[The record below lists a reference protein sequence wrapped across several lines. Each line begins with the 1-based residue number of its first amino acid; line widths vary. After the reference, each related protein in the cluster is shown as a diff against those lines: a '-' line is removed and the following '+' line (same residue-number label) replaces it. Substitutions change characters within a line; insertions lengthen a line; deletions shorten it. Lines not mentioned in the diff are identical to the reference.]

1 MAVFHFNRRDIS
13 FRHNLLEL
21 SRQDNLRGV
30 LVTRSRR
37 NIPFERITL
46 VLDEVVV
53 TGAENR
59 SSMQL
64 KEVEMVV
71 VEVE

>member
-1 MAVFHFNRRDIS
+1 MPIFHFNCRDVS
-13 FRHNLLEL
+13 FRHNLLVL
-21 SRQDNLRGV
+21 SAQDDLCGT

-37 NIPFERITL
+37 NIPFEHIRL

-53 TGAENR
+53 TDAENR
-59 SSMQL
+59 ASMEL
-64 KEVEMVV
+64 VEVEMVV